1 MTRKTSPIP
10 VIDLFAGPGG
20 LGEGFSRVEDGDRRC
35 FKSVLSVEMDPS
47 AHRTLTLR
55 SFFRQF
61 PSGKAP
67 DDYYRFLRQ
76 EITVEEL
83 YESHPKE
90 ANHAKNEAWLAEL
103 GVETNKDVRA
113 RIEKHLGDADP
124 WVLLGGPPCQ
134 PFSNAG
140 RSRNAPGSNTKYSD
154 GKETRHNLYRE
165 YLQIIADFWPAVFV
179 MENVKG
185 MLSARF
191 DGKPAFRKIK
201 QDLRDPAAV
210 FGNKRRQTGRKH
222 KYRLFALAPSGGLF
236 ADEPEDRDFLVR
248 CEEHGIPQARHRLIL
263 LGVRDDVETSRGIP
277 ATLKRQ
283 AKVPARRVLAE
294 LPPLRSALSKGDS
307 VEARRD
313 VLEKVSYSNWLAQMQ
328 LEDSKTVEGIE
339 NALRSLLVRDEACGG
354 QYVACPP
361 RIGLRPDWFLD
372 KRLKGICNHMA
383 RSHMP
388 SDLHRYLFAAA
399 FSGVHGRAPKLPD
412 FPKDLLPA
420 HRNAK
425 NPNATTKF
433 ADRFRVQHYDRPST
447 TVVSH
452 IAKDGH
458 YYIHPDPTQC
468 RSLTVREAARLQ
480 TFPDNYFFM
489 GNRTQQ
495 YHQVGNA
502 VPPLLANQIGEL
514 VADYLGHRG

>member
-1 MTRKTSPIP
+1 MTRKISPIP

-35 FKSVLSVEMDPS
+35 FKSVLSIEMDPS

-103 GVETNKDVRA
+103 GVESNTQVRD
-113 RIEKHLGDADP
+113 RIKAQLGDADP

-185 MLSARF
+185 MLSAKF
-191 DGKPAFRKIK
+191 DGKPAFARIK
-201 QDLRDPAAV
+201 ADLRDPAAV
-210 FGNKRRQTGRKH
+210 FGNQRRQTGRKH
-222 KYRLFALAPSGGLF
+222 KYRLFALAPTTGLF
-236 ADEPEDRDFLVR
+236 ADDPEDRDYLVR
-248 CEEHGIPQARHRLIL
+248 CENHGIPQARHRLIL
-263 LGVRDDVETSRGIP
+263 LGVRDDIESDCGVPGILEHQKP
-277 ATLKRQ
+277 
-283 AKVPARRVLAE
+283 VPARRVLSAM
-294 LPPLRSALSKGDS
+294 PPLRSGLSKGDS
-307 VEARRD
+307 LEARRVVMED
-313 VLEKVSYSNWLAQMQ
+313 AWGSKWLTQVDPKT
-328 LEDSKTVEGIE
+328 LGVIED
-339 NALRSLLVRDEACGG
+339 ALRSLRKRDEDRGG
-354 QYVACPP
+354 QYFAVPP
-361 RIGLRPDWFLD
+361 RIGISQEWFLD
-372 KRLKGICNHMA
+372 KKLKGLCNHHA
-383 RSHMP
+383 RSHMA

-399 FSGVHGRAPKLPD
+399 FSEVHERAPKLAD

-420 HRNAK
+420 HKNAK

>member
-1 MTRKTSPIP
+1 MTARNDQIP
-10 VIDLFAGPGG
+10 VVDIFAGPGG
-20 LGEGFSRVEDGDRRC
+20 LGEGFSRVESGGKRR
-35 FKSVLSVEMDPS
+35 FKSVLSVEMEPS

-61 PSGKAP
+61 PPGEAP

-76 EITVEEL
+76 EIPIEEL
-83 YESHPKE
+83 YANNRVEADQAKE
-90 ANHAKNEAWLAEL
+90 EAWLAEL
-103 GVETNKDVRA
+103 GVEKNEQVRA
-113 RIEKHLGDADP
+113 RIKKQLGDVEP

-185 MLSARF
+185 MLSAKF
-191 DGKPAFRKIK
+191 DGKPAFGRIK
-201 QDLRDPAAV
+201 NDLRDPAAV
-210 FGNKRRQTGRKH
+210 VGGGRRRTGRRH
-222 KYRLFALAPSGGLF
+222 TYRLFALAPHEGLL
-236 ADEPEDRDFLVR
+236 AEEPEDRDYLVR
-248 CEEHGIPQARHRLIL
+248 CERHGIPQARHRLIL
-263 LGVRDDVETSRGIP
+263 LGVRNDIESDLGRPGVLEFQRE
-277 ATLKRQ
+277 
-283 AKVPARRVLAE
+283 VPARRVLAAM
-294 LPPLRSALSKGDS
+294 PPLRSGLSKGDGLEERRAIMEEVWTS
-307 VEARRD
+307 SWLDQVEAVD
-313 VLEKVSYSNWLAQMQ
+313 P
-328 LEDSKTVEGIE
+328 KTLRVIE
-339 NALRSLLVRDEACGG
+339 AALRSLRKRDESRGAA
-354 QYVACPP
+354 YVTCRP
-361 RIGLRPDWFLD
+361 RIDLRADWFLD
-372 KRLKGICNHMA
+372 KRLDGLCNHES
-383 RSHMP
+383 RSHMN

-399 FSGVHGRAPKLPD
+399 FSEVHKRAPKLAD
-412 FPKDLLPA
+412 FPSDLLPN
-420 HRNAK
+420 HKNAK
-425 NPNATTKF
+425 NPGSATKF

-502 VPPLLANQIGEL
+502 VPPLLANQIGVL
-514 VADYLGHRG
+514 VANYLRG